1 MMTQDT
7 KTGYNWIW
15 LTPLVFVVLLTSAGV
30 HKMSLLFGKLRS
42 AYVSWR
48 HPEIARM
55 KKLSGIDK

>member
-1 MMTQDT
+1 MAQDT

-15 LTPLVFVVLLTSAGV
+15 LTPLVFVVLLTSAGAC
-30 HKMSLLFGKLRS
+30 KMGQLFGTLKSR
-42 AYVSWR
+42 YVSWR